1 MYIERSQLV
10 QYFTHSFITCQVV
23 NVIAGYEYQKKMNA
37 FINET
42 CLNVK
47 HQPFIFQHIV
57 QVYLNTY

>member
-10 QYFTHSFITCQVV
+10 QYFTHSFTTCQVL
-23 NVIAGYEYQKKMNA
+23 NVIASYEYQKKNA
-37 FINET
+37 FSSET

-57 QVYLNTY
+57 QIYLNTY